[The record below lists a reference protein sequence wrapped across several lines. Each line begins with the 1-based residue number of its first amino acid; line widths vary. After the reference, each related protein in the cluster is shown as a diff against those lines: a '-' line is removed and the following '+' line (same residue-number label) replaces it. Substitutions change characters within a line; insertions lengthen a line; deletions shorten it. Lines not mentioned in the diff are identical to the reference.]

1 MTIYIEDPSWWAKG
15 SILES
20 STKAV
25 SILLFNLLQETSENS
40 LKFFASAHGLMKS
53 KGGFVTMIIELLFGF
68 NLALVHTSSPSNVVR
83 KSMHLMEKFP
93 LFFVLFIPFLDL

>member
-1 MTIYIEDPSWWAKG
+1 
-15 SILES
+15 
-20 STKAV
+20 
-25 SILLFNLLQETSENS
+25 
-40 LKFFASAHGLMKS
+40 MKS